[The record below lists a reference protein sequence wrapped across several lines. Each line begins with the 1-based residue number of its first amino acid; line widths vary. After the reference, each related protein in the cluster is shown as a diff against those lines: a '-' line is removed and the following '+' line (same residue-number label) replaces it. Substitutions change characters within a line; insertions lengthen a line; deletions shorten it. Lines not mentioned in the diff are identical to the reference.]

1 MSTSSSGDAHADN
14 NEQHLSGRAGHE
26 SRALIPAQAV
36 RTEITVPGDQASDG
50 DASGIDQRAL
60 LGALRRQW
68 FPAVSLGLIAGLI
81 AAGIAWAVVPITYTA
96 YSELLVKSVPSKL
109 IFDMQETRTQFEVYR
124 QTQSRMVKSP
134 FVLSAALRD
143 PDIAR
148 LSILRDE
155 P

>member
-68 FPAVSLGLIAGLI
+68 FPAVSLGLITGLV

-96 YSELLVKSVPSKL
+96 YSELLVKQVPTRL
-109 IFDMQETRTQFEVYR
+109 IFDNMQESRTQFELYR

-143 PDIAR
+143 TG
-148 LSILRDE
+148 
-155 P
+155 